1 MARKP
6 NEPLPKSEWGPGP
19 WQDEPDRLDWTD
31 EATGLPCRI
40 IRAEVTGA
48 LCGYV
53 GVRDGH
59 PWYGLPYNELVIQPR
74 DFAQRKFDDRVGAID
89 VLINS
94 FRDDKDDGRI
104 SISMA
109 LEVHGGCTFA
119 EFWEEPDLWWFG
131 FDTAHAGDLCP
142 AMNAL
147 MRLISRERPDL
158 GLPMRELRDYETYRT
173 LDYVRVEC
181 AGLARQLFNL
191 LPQETVHD
199 SQDRSGD
206 QAA

>member
-1 MARKP
+1 MARQP

-40 IRAEVTGA
+40 IRAPVTGA

-59 PWYGLPYNELVIQPR
+59 PWYGLPYNAKVVTPKDYGLRTFGDRANVIAHFIHALR
-74 DFAQRKFDDRVGAID
+74 DEPHTEDTITID
-89 VLINS
+89 
-94 FRDDKDDGRI
+94 
-104 SISMA
+104 MA
-109 LEVHGGCTFA
+109 LEVHGGCTWA
-119 EFWEEPDLWWFG
+119 EFMEENDLWWFG
-131 FDTAHAGDLCP
+131 FDCAHAGDVCP

-147 MRLISRERPDL
+147 FRYLNREHPEL
-158 GLPMRELRDYETYRT
+158 KIPMRERRDWETYRT

-181 AGLARQLFNL
+181 AGLARQLHNL
-191 LPQETVHD
+191 APQESTSGIDV
-199 SQDRSGD
+199 QD
-206 QAA
+206 QN